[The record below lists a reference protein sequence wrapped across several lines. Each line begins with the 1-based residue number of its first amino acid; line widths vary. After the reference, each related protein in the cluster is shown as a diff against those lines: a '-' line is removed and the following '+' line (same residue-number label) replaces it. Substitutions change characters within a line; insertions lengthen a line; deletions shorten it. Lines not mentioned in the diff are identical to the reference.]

1 MPRSGRPQ
9 VEQPQYSLLARG
21 KLENSVRPAA
31 LELGMGMV
39 CWSPL
44 CMGILTGKYDSGLL
58 KGSRME
64 TEEWLREE
72 HYNEENLERVRKFKA
87 IADRVECSRAQLA
100 LAWVASQEGVSS
112 VILGA
117 KRLDQLRE
125 NLGELTIEVTPELD
139 QEMQELFPV
148 PQPV

>member
-1 MPRSGRPQ
+1 
-9 VEQPQYSLLARG
+9 
-21 KLENSVRPAA
+21 
-31 LELGMGMV
+31 
-39 CWSPL
+39 
-44 CMGILTGKYDSGLL
+44 MGILTGKYDDGLL

-87 IADRVECSRAQLA
+87 LADQAECSRAQLA
-100 LAWVASQEGVSS
+100 LAWVAAQEGVSS

-117 KRLDQLRE
+117 NRLEQLRE
-125 NLGELTIEVTPELD
+125 NLGALTIEVTPELD